1 MKYILTLTLLLG
13 SILNS
18 TLSWAQNSNVEMSET
33 MTLNIHPSLQG
44 QHLIA
49 LYTLSTNSPV
59 NFNNASKIKVEKITG
74 RVSHPINSTKMT
86 IDPLP
91 LTREPN
97 LQTYNNV
104 IFVVSLNPNFVWV
117 NADGSAVEG
126 NQPQFSHPSQ
136 YQTSHVKIFNRKTI
150 QEGKVLNIP

>member
-18 TLSWAQNSNVEMSET
+18 TLAWAQNSNVEMSET

-49 LYTLSTNSPV
+49 LYTFSINSPV
-59 NFNNASKIKVEKITG
+59 NFNNAFKIKVEKITG

-86 IDPLP
+86 LAPLP

-97 LQTYNNV
+97 LQTYTNI
-104 IFVVSLNPNFVWV
+104 IFVVSLNPDFVWV
-117 NADGSAVEG
+117 NADGSTVEG
-126 NQPQFSHPSQ
+126 KQPLFSNESQ